1 MLLGIVGAIAD
12 GTTAALVASGAG
24 WNSLI
29 SIGLLM
35 GIIGGVCGNYLGIS
49 VAYIVRM
56 LIGG

>member
-1 MLLGIVGAIAD
+1 MCGLW
-12 GTTAALVASGAG
+12 G